1 MTYTTPSKFND
12 YWQQTMNELARYPA
26 APEVELLP
34 MRCTDFATMYSVRLT
49 SIGPYRLFGYLSIP
63 QGEGPFPAIYYTP
76 KYQSVL
82 EPIPQ
87 GSANFLRSRFVVF
100 ALAGRGQRLSDSPYS
115 AGFPGHLT
123 EGIDDAQSYIF
134 RGVAADSVRGLE
146 YLLTRDEVD
155 AERVV
160 SIGNDIALATAAL
173 REGATHAI
181 CQPGLFVDTLAK
193 AAGTGDYPLEEIND
207 YLNLYPER
215 RDAVEN
221 TLSYFD
227 LSSFAPSVKAR
238 TLLMAS
244 APGGSLDS
252 AGLSAVS
259 GAIAGDVSVYES
271 QSSSYKDGMYQEE
284 WLAREFGFADAILPE
299 HWQ

>member
-1 MTYTTPSKFND
+1 MDFGQ
-12 YWQQTMNELARYPA
+12 YWERTLDELARYPA

-34 MRCTDFATMYSVRLT
+34 MRCADFATMYSARLT

-63 QGEGPFPAIYYTP
+63 EGDGPFPAIYYAP

-87 GSANFLRSRFVVF
+87 GTANGVRSRFVVF
-100 ALAGRGQRLSDSPYS
+100 ALGGRGQRLSDSPYS

-134 RGVAADSVRGLE
+134 RGIAADSARGLE
-146 YLLTRDEVD
+146 YLLTRTEVD
-155 AERVV
+155 AGRVV
-160 SIGNDIALATAAL
+160 AIGSDMALITAGL
-173 REGATHAI
+173 HEGATHVI

-193 AAGTGDYPLEEIND
+193 ASGTGDYPLEEINE

-215 RDAVEN
+215 KDAVSE
-221 TLSYFD
+221 TLSYFE
-227 LSSFAPSVKAR
+227 LAKFAPRVKAN
-238 TLLMAS
+238 TLLMAG
-244 APGGSLDS
+244 APGSSLDA

-259 GAIAGDVSVYES
+259 QAIQGDVSVYES

-284 WLAREFGFADAILPE
+284 WLAREFGFAEAILPE
-299 HWQ
+299 HWR

>member
-1 MTYTTPSKFND
+1 MTASDFGH
-12 YWQQTMNELARYPA
+12 YWDNALNELSRYPA

-34 MRCTDFATMYSVRLT
+34 IRCTDFATMYSVRLT

-87 GSANFLRSRFVVF
+87 GSANFLRSRFVVL
-100 ALAGRGQRLSDSPYS
+100 ALGGRGQRLSDSPYS

-123 EGIDDAQSYIF
+123 EGIEDAQSYIF
-134 RGVAADSVRGLE
+134 RGVVADSVRGLE

-155 AERVV
+155 ARRVAA
-160 SIGNDIALATAAL
+160 IGNDVALATAAL
-173 REGATHAI
+173 HKGTTHVI
-181 CQPGLFVDTLAK
+181 CQPALFVDTLAK
-193 AAGTGDYPLEEIND
+193 AEGTGDYPLEEVND

-215 RDAVEN
+215 RGAVSN
-221 TLSYFD
+221 TLSYFE
-227 LSSFAPSVKAR
+227 LSSFAPRVEAR

-252 AGLSAVS
+252 EGLSAVS
-259 GAIAGDVSVYES
+259 GTVQGDVSVYES
-271 QSSSYKDGMYQEE
+271 QSSSYRDGMHQEE

-299 HWQ
+299 HWR

>member
-1 MTYTTPSKFND
+1 MDFGQ
-12 YWQQTMNELARYPA
+12 YWDETIAELADYPA
-26 APEVELLP
+26 KPEVELLP
-34 MRCTDFATMYSVRLT
+34 VRCTDFATMYSVRLT
-49 SIGPYRLFGYLSIP
+49 SIGSYRLFGYLSVP
-63 QGEGPFPAIYYTP
+63 QGEGPFPAIYYAP

-87 GSANFLRSRFVVF
+87 GAANFLRSRFVVF
-100 ALAGRGQRLSDSPYS
+100 ALGSRGQRLSDSPYS

-123 EGIDDAQSYIF
+123 EGIDDARTYIF
-134 RGVAADSVRGLE
+134 RGVVADSVRGLE
-146 YLLTRDEVD
+146 YLLTRAEVD

-173 REGATHAI
+173 HSGTTHVI
-181 CQPGLFVDTLAK
+181 CQPALFVDTLAK

-207 YLNLYPER
+207 YLNLHPDR
-215 RDAVEN
+215 RDALAD
-221 TLSYFD
+221 TLSLFE
-227 LSSFAPSVKAR
+227 LSELAPRVSAK

-252 AGLSAVS
+252 HGLSAVS
-259 GAIAGDVSVYES
+259 GAIQGDVSVYES

-299 HWQ
+299 HWR

>member
-1 MTYTTPSKFND
+1 MTASDFGQ
-12 YWQQTMNELARYPA
+12 YWDETLRELADYPGK
-26 APEVELLP
+26 PEVELLP
-34 MRCTDFATMYSVRLT
+34 IRCTDFATMYSVRLT

-63 QGEGPFPAIYYTP
+63 VGEGPFPAIYYTP

-87 GSANFLRSRFVVF
+87 GSANFLRSRFVVL
-100 ALAGRGQRLSDSPYS
+100 ALGARGQRLSDKPYS

-123 EGIDDAQSYIF
+123 EGIADAKSYIF
-134 RGVAADSVRGLE
+134 RGVVADSVRGLE

-155 AERVV
+155 TRRVV
-160 SIGNDIALATAAL
+160 AIGNDIALATAAL
-173 REGATHAI
+173 QSGATHVI

-193 AAGTGDYPLEEIND
+193 AAGTGDYPLEEVND
-207 YLNLYPER
+207 YLNLHPDR
-215 RDAVEN
+215 RDAVSN
-221 TLSYFD
+221 TLSYFE
-227 LSSFAPSVKAR
+227 LSSFAPHVEAR

-252 AGLSAVS
+252 DGLSAVS
-259 GAIAGDVSVYES
+259 RAIQGDVSVYES
-271 QSSSYKDGMYQEE
+271 QSSSYKDGMHQEE

-299 HWQ
+299 HWR

>member
-1 MTYTTPSKFND
+1 MTASDFGH
-12 YWQQTMNELARYPA
+12 YWDNALNELSRYPA

-34 MRCTDFATMYSVRLT
+34 IRCTDFATMYSVRLT

-100 ALAGRGQRLSDSPYS
+100 ALGARGQRLSDSPYS

-123 EGIDDAQSYIF
+123 EGIEDAQSYMF
-134 RGVAADSVRGLE
+134 RGVVADSVRGLE

-155 AERVV
+155 TRRVAA
-160 SIGNDIALATAAL
+160 IGNDVALATAAL
-173 REGATHAI
+173 HKGTTHVI
-181 CQPGLFVDTLAK
+181 CQPALFVDTLAK
-193 AAGTGDYPLEEIND
+193 AAGTGDYPLEEVND

-215 RDAVEN
+215 RSAVSN
-221 TLSYFD
+221 TLSYFE
-227 LSSFAPSVKAR
+227 LSSFAPRVEAR

-252 AGLSAVS
+252 DGLSAVS
-259 GAIAGDVSVYES
+259 GAIQGDVSVYES
-271 QSSSYKDGMYQEE
+271 QSSSYRDGMHQEE

-299 HWQ
+299 HWR

>member
-1 MTYTTPSKFND
+1 MTASDFGQ
-12 YWQQTMNELARYPA
+12 YWNNALNELAHYPA
-26 APEVELLP
+26 AAEVELLP

-134 RGVAADSVRGLE
+134 RGVVADSVRGLE

-155 AERVV
+155 SRRVAA
-160 SIGNDIALATAAL
+160 IGNDIALATAAL
-173 REGATHAI
+173 HKGTTHVI
-181 CQPGLFVDTLAK
+181 CQPALFVDTLAK
-193 AAGTGDYPLEEIND
+193 AAGTGAYPLEEVND

-215 RDAVEN
+215 RGAVSN
-221 TLSYFD
+221 TLSYFE
-227 LSSFAPSVKAR
+227 LSSFAPRVEAR

-244 APGGSLDS
+244 APGGSLD
-252 AGLSAVS
+252 ADRLSAVS
-259 GAIAGDVSVYES
+259 GVVQGDVSVYES
-271 QSSSYKDGMYQEE
+271 QSSSYRDGMHQEE

-299 HWQ
+299 HWR

>member
-1 MTYTTPSKFND
+1 MAFGQ
-12 YWQQTMNELARYPA
+12 YWDETLAELADYPA
-26 APEVELLP
+26 KPEVELLP
-34 MRCTDFATMYSVRLT
+34 IRCTDFATMHSVRLT

-63 QGEGPFPAIYYTP
+63 VGAGPFPAIYYTP

-123 EGIDDAQSYIF
+123 VGISDAKSYIF
-134 RGVAADSVRGLE
+134 RGVVADGVRGLE
-146 YLLTRDEVD
+146 YLLTRTEVD
-155 AERVV
+155 MERVV
-160 SIGNDIALATAAL
+160 AIGNDIALATAAL
-173 REGATHAI
+173 HGGATHVI
-181 CQPGLFVDTLAK
+181 CQPALFVDALAK
-193 AAGTGDYPLEEIND
+193 AARTGDYPLEEIND

-215 RDAVEN
+215 RRAVSD

-227 LSSFAPSVKAR
+227 MSGFAHHVKAR

-244 APGGSLDS
+244 APGGSLD
-252 AGLSAVS
+252 ADAMSAVS
-259 GAIAGDVSVYES
+259 GTIQGDVDVYES
-271 QSSSYKDGMYQEE
+271 QSSSYKDGLHQEE

-299 HWQ
+299 HWR